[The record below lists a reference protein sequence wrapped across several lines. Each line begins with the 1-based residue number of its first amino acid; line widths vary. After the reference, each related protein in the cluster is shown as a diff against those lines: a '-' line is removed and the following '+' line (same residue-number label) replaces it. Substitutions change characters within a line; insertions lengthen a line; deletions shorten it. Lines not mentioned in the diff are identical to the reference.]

1 MISFTE
7 SALKAM
13 SEQGDSVLVRISVT
27 GGGCSGFL
35 YDVKVED
42 QPREGDSIIEFEEYG
57 VTVCVDKK
65 SGFIVEETI
74 VDYETGFAKSGF
86 NFVNPKAAASCG
98 CGKSF
103 GM

>member
-42 QPREGDSIIEFEEYG
+42 QPREGDLSLIHI
-57 VTVCVDKK
+57 
-65 SGFIVEETI
+65 
-74 VDYETGFAKSGF
+74 
-86 NFVNPKAAASCG
+86 
-98 CGKSF
+98 
-103 GM
+103 

>member
-7 SALKAM
+7 NALKAM
-13 SEQGDSVLVRISVT
+13 SGQGENVLVRISVT
-27 GGGCSGFL
+27 GCGCSGFL
-35 YDVKVED
+35 YDVQIEED
-42 QPREGDSIIEFEEYG
+42 PRAGDSIIEFEEYG
-57 VTVCVDKK
+57 VTVCIDKK
-65 SGFIVEETI
+65 SAFILEETI